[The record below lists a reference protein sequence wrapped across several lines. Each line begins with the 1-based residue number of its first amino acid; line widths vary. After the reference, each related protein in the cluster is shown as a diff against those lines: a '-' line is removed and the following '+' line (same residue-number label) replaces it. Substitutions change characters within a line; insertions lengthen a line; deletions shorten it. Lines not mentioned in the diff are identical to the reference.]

1 MYNIARSCDTHSNQM
16 STRASFHVVKLRRRQ
31 DAKELEKDNEGRNVE
46 QRRADNL
53 QEGDKDRTD
62 RRQAQASE
70 RDDNSKDGDGATRSE
85 RVEILLQHL
94 LDGEQV

>member
-1 MYNIARSCDTHSNQM
+1 MLNS
-16 STRASFHVVKLRRRQ
+16 
-31 DAKELEKDNEGRNVE
+31 
-46 QRRADNL
+46 RRADNL

-70 RDDNSKDGDGATRSE
+70 RDDNSKDRDGAARSE
-85 RVEILLQHL
+85 RVKILLQHL